1 MDRMIIVKA
10 IFDPEARVWYTESS
24 DIHGLRL
31 EDPRLE
37 TLVDRI
43 PGAIQDLLELGS
55 DGDGEGAFDIP
66 VEVIANATTRV
77 RRLAAA

>member
-1 MDRMIIVKA
+1 MIIVKA

-24 DIHGLRL
+24 DVHGLRL
-31 EDPRLE
+31 EDARLE

-43 PGAIQDLLELGS
+43 PGAIQDLLEFGS
-55 DGDGEGAFDIP
+55 DGDGEIDIP

>member
-31 EDPRLE
+31 EDPRFE
-37 TLVDRI
+37 TLLERI
-43 PGAIQDLLELGS
+43 PGAIQDLLECGS
-55 DGDGEGAFDIP
+55 NGDGQGEIEIP
-66 VEVIANATTRV
+66 VEIIANATTRV
-77 RRLAAA
+77 RCLATA